1 MPWLVGGHETL
12 EMTLRAVF
20 DCSTGFEAGKWNQYY
35 ANGQSGQPTRR
46 RTSHFIS
53 AFQSRRK

>member
-35 ANGQSGQPTRR
+35 ANGQSGQPTR
-46 RTSHFIS
+46 
-53 AFQSRRK
+53 